1 MFGLG
6 FWEMLLVG
14 VIAVMLYGKRLP
26 EVAKSLGATY
36 RQFRRQLND
45 LQAQFSLDDITGAT
59 PTYTP
64 PRKTY
69 HDYDDREEISAPRF
83 EPPPM
88 PSASEQASEGTGG
101 AGSTESAA

>member
-26 EVAKSLGATY
+26 EVAKSFGATY

-45 LQAQFSLDDITGAT
+45 LQSQF
-59 PTYTP
+59 
-64 PRKTY
+64 
-69 HDYDDREEISAPRF
+69 
-83 EPPPM
+83 
-88 PSASEQASEGTGG
+88 
-101 AGSTESAA
+101 

>member
-26 EVAKSLGATY
+26 EVAKSFGATY

-45 LQAQFSLDDITGAT
+45 LQSQFSLDDITGST
-59 PTYTP
+59 NPYSP
-64 PRKTY
+64 PKTY
-69 HDYDDREEISAPRF
+69 SDYDDRDVISAPRF

-88 PSASEQASEGTGG
+88 PTAEAEKSAD
-101 AGSTESAA
+101 AAPAAENTA

>member
-26 EVAKSLGATY
+26 EVAKSFGATY

-45 LQAQFSLDDITGAT
+45 LQSQFSLDDITGAST
-59 PTYTP
+59 PHATP
-64 PRKTY
+64 QKSY
-69 HDYDDREEISAPRF
+69 SDYEDRDVISAPRF

-88 PSASEQASEGTGG
+88 PSADAEIPPEGAS
-101 AGSTESAA
+101 SKQNSA

>member
-26 EVAKSLGATY
+26 EVAKSFGATY

-45 LQAQFSLDDITGAT
+45 LQSQFSLDDITGAT
-59 PTYTP
+59 TSHYTP
-64 PRKTY
+64 PKNY
-69 HDYDDREEISAPRF
+69 SDYDDRDVISAPRF

-88 PSASEQASEGTGG
+88 PPVVTESPAQGG
-101 AGSTESAA
+101 ASTENVA

>member
-26 EVAKSLGATY
+26 EVAKSFGATY

-45 LQAQFSLDDITGAT
+45 LQSQFSLDDITGAST
-59 PTYTP
+59 PHTP
-64 PRKTY
+64 QKTY
-69 HDYDDREEISAPRF
+69 SDYEDRDVISAPRF

-88 PSASEQASEGTGG
+88 PSAEADLPPVLPN
-101 AGSTESAA
+101 STQNPA

>member
-26 EVAKSLGATY
+26 EVAKSFGATY

-45 LQAQFSLDDITGAT
+45 LQSQFSIDDITGSSTT
-59 PTYTP
+59 PYSP
-64 PRKTY
+64 PKTY
-69 HDYDDREEISAPRF
+69 SDYDDRDVISAPKF
-83 EPPPM
+83 EPPPVVVE
-88 PSASEQASEGTGG
+88 PPVEAKPNENPASV
-101 AGSTESAA
+101 